1 MSNFFPY
8 MLEFLS
14 ESWYSMCKSFV
25 HNESNVLSVKFRKDN
40 LFAKIYFVV
49 VVFHYG
55 KGIKTS

>member
-1 MSNFFPY
+1 

-25 HNESNVLSVKFRKDN
+25 RNESNVLSVKFRKDN
-40 LFAKIYFVV
+40 LFAEIYFVV
-49 VVFHYG
+49 VVFHYD

>member
-1 MSNFFPY
+1 

-25 HNESNVLSVKFRKDN
+25 HSESNVLSVKFRKDN
-40 LFAKIYFVV
+40 LFAEIYFVV
-49 VVFHYG
+49 VVFHYV